1 MATKPVASTL
11 PEPGIMPEPNL
22 VPIAADTV
30 EDSRGNRFKLGASA
44 KAKIALKA
52 RLAEEASALKE
63 AEDNQRETVS
73 HLTNSFMRNSAIALI
88 NGALT
93 RDELTEILGKAY
105 GFKVTAKNNKP
116 SKTPEGTGN
125 SHRKRI
131 ILLAEAGKIAAS
143 LEAGLPI
150 VEQDKPKALQG
161 IDNEAIAE
169 IARRCL
175 EQESLSPSMAY
186 KALGELKPRE
196 TKPVWQNTN
205 KLGEIIAALSNP
217 DSLKVILENEG
228 LREAFAHIRDLAILA
243 ELGECRAMAA

>member
-1 MATKPVASTL
+1 MATKPNVSTL
-11 PEPGIMPEPNL
+11 PEPDIMPEP
-22 VPIAADTV
+22 VDMV
-30 EDSRGNRFKLGASA
+30 ENSKGEQFKLGESA
-44 KAKIALKA
+44 KVRLAIKNK
-52 RLAEEASALKE
+52 LAEEASALKE
-63 AEDNQRETVS
+63 AEDSQRENVGN
-73 HLTNSFMRNSAIALI
+73 LTNAFMKDSAIALI

-131 ILLAEAGKIAAS
+131 ILIAEAGKIAAS

-150 VEQDKPKALQG
+150 NEQDKPKALQG

-169 IARRCL
+169 IAKRCL
-175 EQESLSPSMAY
+175 EQGNLSPSMAY

-196 TKPVWQNTN
+196 SKPLWQNTD
-205 KLGEIIAALSNP
+205 KLGEIIAALGNP
-217 DSLKVILENEG
+217 DSVKVILASEA

-243 ELGECRAMAA
+243 DLGECRAMAV

>member
-1 MATKPVASTL
+1 MPV
-11 PEPGIMPEPNL
+11 P
-22 VPIAADTV
+22 ADMV
-30 EDSRGNRFKLGASA
+30 ENSKGEQFKLGESA
-44 KAKIALKA
+44 KVRLAIKNK
-52 RLAEEASALKE
+52 LAEEASALKE
-63 AEDNQRETVS
+63 AEDSQRDNVS
-73 HLTNSFMRNSAIALI
+73 NLTNAFMKDSAIALI

-143 LEAGLPI
+143 LEAGLP
-150 VEQDKPKALQG
+150 VNEQDKPKALQG

-169 IARRCL
+169 IAKRCL
-175 EQESLSPSMAY
+175 EQGNLSPSMAY
-186 KALGELKPRE
+186 KALGELKPHE
-196 TKPVWQNTN
+196 SKPLWQNTD
-205 KLGEIIAALSNP
+205 KLGEIIAALGNP
-217 DSLKVILENEG
+217 DSLKVILDNQG

-243 ELGECRAMAA
+243 DLGECRAMAA